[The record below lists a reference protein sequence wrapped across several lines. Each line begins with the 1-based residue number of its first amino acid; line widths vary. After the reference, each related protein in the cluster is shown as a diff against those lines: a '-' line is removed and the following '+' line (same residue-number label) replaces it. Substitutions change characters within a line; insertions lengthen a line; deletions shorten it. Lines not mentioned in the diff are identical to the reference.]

1 MRIIHGTPWGINMAH
16 IFVLIGASGVGKTT
30 LARSVIKAVDKL
42 IMPVGVTTRL
52 PRKDEQNGID
62 YRFLSHKKFQQ
73 WIQEGKFIETAFCR
87 NKQYGLLKE
96 DILNPLENGFDL
108 LTILTNEGLKE
119 FEKLFDQQIVSLF
132 IAPPSKQVLE
142 QRRRQR
148 GNWKVIT
155 EEDDIFGRNRAYDF
169 TIINDHLGIACQQ
182 ICRIREFVK
191 QQRII
196 KI

>member
-1 MRIIHGTPWGINMAH
+1 MAH

-30 LARSVIKAVDKL
+30 IAKQVVLNSEYLV
-42 IMPVGVTTRL
+42 MPVGVTTRR
-52 PRKDEQNGID
+52 PRVDEKQYID
-62 YRFLSHKKFQQ
+62 YRFISHKKFQQ

-87 NKQYGLLKE
+87 NEQYGLLKD
-96 DILNPLENGFDL
+96 DILNPLDNGFDI

-132 IAPPSKQVLE
+132 IAPPSVQVLKK
-142 QRRRQR
+142 RRRQR

-169 TIINDHLGIACQQ
+169 KIINDHLGIACQK

-191 QQRII
+191 QHRII

>member
-1 MRIIHGTPWGINMAH
+1 MNS
-16 IFVLIGASGVGKTT
+16 IFILIGSSGVGKTT

-42 IMPVGVTTRL
+42 IMPVGITTRL

-108 LTILTNEGLKE
+108 LTILTNEGLKQ

-191 QQRII
+191 QHRII